1 MPPRKK
7 QSLLLTVRGHQEAQH
22 LADSYIRG
30 GNRLI
35 FHVFRLQKPEL
46 TSGLPARTRRPFKP
60 PRMTLPERK
69 LIPVKRTSSVLKER
83 AGTKEYF
90 FIFSSIL
97 AMLVDTS
104 GEESVSAERL
114 TFFRSGVSLTQ
125 LDGFWYSYSQGF
137 S

>member
-1 MPPRKK
+1 M
-7 QSLLLTVRGHQEAQH
+7 LTVRGHQEAQH

-69 LIPVKRTSSVLKER
+69 LPSETD
-83 AGTKEYF
+83 
-90 FIFSSIL
+90 
-97 AMLVDTS
+97 LVRFEGTS
-104 GEESVSAERL
+104 GNKGIFL
-114 TFFRSGVSLTQ
+114 YLFFDPCNVG
-125 LDGFWYSYSQGF
+125 
-137 S
+137 